1 MIRTT
6 IFRANPGFRVILKD
20 VKYEPEVGRPLE
32 ILQEDVDLAV
42 QGDVDIK
49 KIANS
54 GELRYA
60 VQHGWLIPIE
70 HPDSGLMNEIFGGA
84 NNAPSLQERAAAASP
99 TLPRKPQAASI
110 PPQPQ
115 IHTPAATVE
124 EQIQPDLPTLPAGTK
139 YGPGNI
145 LLTLDEKYQLVNN
158 QWVAYNP
165 VTSSPKPP
173 TVLPTRAGVTVQQKS
188 TQDDTLVE
196 RVTTAKESGGFQTL
210 KSAMPVTGEE
220 GTILVGSPSR
230 VIAEMGNKPV
240 TISPA
245 NRNKFRRL
253 KGMKDTFITA
263 FGNAGIAQPSDLLR
277 FQPDQLLA
285 MLGLAAV
292 TPNQDMVSSWAEMV
306 AQMHN
311 VSPDQG

>member
-84 NNAPSLQERAAAASP
+84 NNALSLQERAAAASP

-165 VTSSPKPP
+165 PPVAPAPPMPPQVPAAPVPPQAPQVPGTSAGTPLPP
-173 TVLPTRAGVTVQQKS
+173 A
-188 TQDDTLVE
+188 
-196 RVTTAKESGGFQTL
+196 TAQ
-210 KSAMPVTGEE
+210 
-220 GTILVGSPSR
+220 
-230 VIAEMGNKPV
+230 
-240 TISPA
+240 
-245 NRNKFRRL
+245 
-253 KGMKDTFITA
+253 
-263 FGNAGIAQPSDLLR
+263 QPSAGPVLTIP
-277 FQPDQLLA
+277 QPGPQ
-285 MLGLAAV
+285 AA
-292 TPNQDMVSSWAEMV
+292 PPFGFGQPAK
-306 AQMHN
+306 
-311 VSPDQG
+311 